1 MISKTRTLSLLL
13 LLLASCAASTPA
25 QKTAKS
31 TEGEVDRLLKSL
43 PEGSVLKGY
52 CAAKFCRKTEGAE
65 YEFKVLKNPAPAYT
79 AAARTAGAS
88 GQVLVRILADEEGR
102 VVAAQAET
110 GHPLLR
116 QSAADAARRMRVSP
130 VKSKDGTPSKF
141 TGVVVYTFV
150 VR

>member
-1 MISKTRTLSLLL
+1 MIFKARTLSLLL

-25 QKTAKS
+25 QTAQSPK
-31 TEGEVDRLLKSL
+31 GDVDKLLKSL

-52 CAAKFCRKTEGAE
+52 CTAKFCRKVEGAE

-79 AAARTAGAS
+79 AAARAAGAS
-88 GQVLVRILADEEGR
+88 GQVVVRIVADEEGR
-102 VVAAQAET
+102 VVAAQGMS
-110 GHPLLR
+110 GHPVLR
-116 QSAADAARRMRVSP
+116 ESAAAAARRMRVSP
-130 VKSKDGTPSKF
+130 VKSKDGNPSKF